1 MRMCVIP
8 ARGGSKRIPRKNI
21 REFLGKPIIA
31 YSIEAALESN
41 CFEEVLVSTDDKEI
55 ADLSI
60 KYGAQVPFLRPQK
73 LSDDLSNTLSV
84 VKHAIEQRDT
94 NNNLESVCC
103 LYATAPFIDAKTIN
117 QSYEKFIS
125 SNASFCLGIT
135 NFSFPIQRAVRI
147 SNNNR
152 IEIINEDN
160 SNKSSQDFEETFHD
174 AGQFCWGKASAFR
187 KEISVY
193 SGLTIPYI
201 LKNNLVRDIDTIE
214 DWIQAEAMYRLL
226 NLR

>member
-84 VKHAIEQRDT
+84 VKHAIEQRDS

-160 SNKSSQDFEETFHD
+160 SNKNSQDFEETFHD

-193 SGLTIPYI
+193 AGLTIPYI